1 MLYLGDKENMVTER
15 NDVSTE
21 SQVETTE
28 TPLDTPAPTETETVT
43 EQVEQP
49 APEVESNE
57 SIEVVAESAPQPQ
70 SEASTPVQS
79 SEEFR
84 KYQSSTDRR
93 MADLEAQLQKSESAR
108 IEAEQRKHR

>member
-15 NDVSTE
+15 NDISTE

-28 TPLDTPAPTETETVT
+28 VPLDTPAPTETETVT

-49 APEVESNE
+49 TPEVESSE
-57 SIEVVAESAPQPQ
+57 SIAVVAESEPQPR

-84 KYQSSTDRR
+84 K
-93 MADLEAQLQKSESAR
+93 
-108 IEAEQRKHR
+108 